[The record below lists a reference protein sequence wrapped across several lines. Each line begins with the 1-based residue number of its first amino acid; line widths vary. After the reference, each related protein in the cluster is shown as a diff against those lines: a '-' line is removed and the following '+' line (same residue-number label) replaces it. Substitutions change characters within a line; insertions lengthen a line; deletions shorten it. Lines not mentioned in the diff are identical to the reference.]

1 MKVYY
6 GLIKISTLRNPN
18 PIQKYMSHTDI
29 ISEGF
34 VYTFKSIRIHGVRKP
49 IVVFEIDG
57 VRTVMLGGARV
68 RALLLLK
75 ASKIPAIIFTK
86 DDIKGLRLIKSYDE
100 LLNISKLQKIVVTKD
115 GNITSC

>member
-29 ISEGF
+29 SEGF
-34 VYTFKSIRIHGVRKP
+34 VYTFESIRIHGVRKP

-57 VRTVMLGGARV
+57 VRTVMLGGARI